1 MKLGLKRIE
10 ATLHDLGIRN
20 PESLSAKSPAKKRPF
35 SFRVSLGSDT
45 TQSNNTGQETV
56 DINSNKK
63 INSQLQEHISS
74 SVPTFPTQDID
85 SKTPDLPKFKTPSFS
100 NHRHSANPGFTIGLL
115 QEIQQTVVAWQGELE
130 VILQQIQDIYLEGQV
145 INGWLE
151 SNTQPQET
159 EGTATLRHGEIEAIL
174 DYVQQICQSGVTVD
188 RSSRTDYRLCG
199 VDANGQLW
207 SRPCSVEEVPS
218 LSIAIARYQ
227 KLRHLLGRKLYLE
240 SRLTKL
246 SETLVDLQGG
256 LK

>member
-1 MKLGLKRIE
+1 M
-10 ATLHDLGIRN
+10 
-20 PESLSAKSPAKKRPF
+20 
-35 SFRVSLGSDT
+35 
-45 TQSNNTGQETV
+45 
-56 DINSNKK
+56 
-63 INSQLQEHISS
+63 
-74 SVPTFPTQDID
+74 
-85 SKTPDLPKFKTPSFS
+85 
-100 NHRHSANPGFTIGLL
+100 
-115 QEIQQTVVAWQGELE
+115 QEIQQTVVDWQGELE

-151 SNTQPQET
+151 SNTQPQEM

-174 DYVQQICQSGVTVD
+174 DYVQQICQSEVKVD

-227 KLRHLLGRKLYLE
+227 KLRQLLGRKHYLE

>member
-1 MKLGLKRIE
+1 MKPGLKRIE

-45 TQSNNTGQETV
+45 TQLNNTGQETV

-63 INSQLQEHISS
+63 INSQLQEHISY
-74 SVPTFPTQDID
+74 SVPTFPTQDLD

-100 NHRHSANPGFTIGLL
+100 NHRHSANPGFIIGLL
-115 QEIQQTVVAWQGELE
+115 QEIQQAAVAWQNELE
-130 VILQQIQDIYLEGQV
+130 IVLKQIQDIYLEGQV

-151 SNTQPQET
+151 SNTQPM

-174 DYVQQICQSGVTVD
+174 DYVQQISQSEVTVNQ
-188 RSSRTDYRLCG
+188 SSRTDYRLCG

-227 KLRHLLGRKLYLE
+227 KLRQLLGRKHYLE

-246 SETLVDLQGG
+246 SETLVDLQGS

>member
-1 MKLGLKRIE
+1 MKPGLKRIE

-45 TQSNNTGQETV
+45 TQLNNTGQETV
-56 DINSNKK
+56 DINSNK
-63 INSQLQEHISS
+63 QEHISS

-115 QEIQQTVVAWQGELE
+115 QEIQQTVVAWQVELE
-130 VILQQIQDIYLEGQV
+130 IILQQIQYIYLEGQV

-151 SNTQPQET
+151 SNTQPM

-174 DYVQQICQSGVTVD
+174 DYVQKISQSEVTVNQ
-188 RSSRTDYRLCG
+188 SSRTDYRLCG

-227 KLRHLLGRKLYLE
+227 KLRQLLGRKHYLE

-246 SETLVDLQGG
+246 SETLVDLQGS

>member
-1 MKLGLKRIE
+1 MKPGLKRIE

-45 TQSNNTGQETV
+45 TQLNNTGQETV
-56 DINSNKK
+56 DINSNK
-63 INSQLQEHISS
+63 QEHISS

-115 QEIQQTVVAWQGELE
+115 QEIQQTVVAWQVELE
-130 VILQQIQDIYLEGQV
+130 IILQQIQYIYLEGQV

-151 SNTQPQET
+151 SNTQPM

-174 DYVQQICQSGVTVD
+174 DYVQKISQSEVTVNQ
-188 RSSRTDYRLCG
+188 SSRTDYRLCG
-199 VDANGQLW
+199 VDATGQLW

-227 KLRHLLGRKLYLE
+227 KLRQLLGRKHYLE

-246 SETLVDLQGG
+246 SETLVDLQGS

>member
-1 MKLGLKRIE
+1 MKPGLKRIE

-45 TQSNNTGQETV
+45 TQLNNTGQETV

-115 QEIQQTVVAWQGELE
+115 QEIQQTVVAWQVELE
-130 VILQQIQDIYLEGQV
+130 IILQQIQYIYLEGQV

-151 SNTQPQET
+151 SNTQPM

-174 DYVQQICQSGVTVD
+174 DYVQKISQSEVTVNQ
-188 RSSRTDYRLCG
+188 SSRTDYRLCG